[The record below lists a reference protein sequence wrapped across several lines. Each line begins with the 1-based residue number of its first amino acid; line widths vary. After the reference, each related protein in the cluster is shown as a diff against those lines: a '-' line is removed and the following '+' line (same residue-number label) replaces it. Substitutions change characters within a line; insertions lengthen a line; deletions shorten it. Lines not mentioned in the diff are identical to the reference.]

1 MTARLSHH
9 TPAWFQLATEATW
22 RKTWRMYRALRD
34 HDPVHH
40 VVPDNPDRDYYVLS
54 RHADIFTAARD
65 HQTFSSAQGL
75 TVNYGELEMI
85 GMADNP
91 PMVMQDPPVHT
102 EFRKLVSRGF
112 PPRQVEAVEPKV
124 REYVVERIEGIRA
137 NGGGDIVTEL
147 FKPLPSMVV

>member
-1 MTARLSHH
+1 MPSVLSQDAS
-9 TPAWFQLATEATW
+9 PRFELATAATW
-22 RKTWRMYRALRD
+22 ADPWPMYRALREL
-34 HDPVHH
+34 DPVHH
-40 VVPDNPDRDYYVLS
+40 VVPANPAHDYYVLS
-54 RHADIFTAARD
+54 RDADVFAAARG

-85 GMADNP
+85 GLADNP
-91 PMVMQDPPVHT
+91 PMVMQDPPAHT

-147 FKPLPSMVV
+147 FKPL